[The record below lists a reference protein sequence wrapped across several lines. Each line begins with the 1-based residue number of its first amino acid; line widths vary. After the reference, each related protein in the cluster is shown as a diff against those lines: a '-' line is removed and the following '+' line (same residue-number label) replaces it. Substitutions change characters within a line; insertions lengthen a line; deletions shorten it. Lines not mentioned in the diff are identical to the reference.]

1 MRNLIRHIASRETRS
16 QNVMVHIAT
25 AAVAVSLAVVLV
37 SLSVIFG
44 FKEEISKLVSGTVS
58 DVTVSAQFFTNAS
71 SHDPISDS
79 EALHKLIASTDNVAH
94 VERYASLGCVIRGKS
109 GATGIALKGVGSEA
123 NTSVIAERLESG
135 SMPRI
140 EEARRKEILLS
151 RTVASAIGAATND
164 RVELLIVGNN
174 ENDAPR
180 REVFKVCGVYRSAL
194 GEMGAE
200 LALTDIRNV
209 QKLNS
214 WDYSQ
219 ISGYACLLND
229 SELADHTANVIN
241 NRLVDFDS
249 EDNLAAISSHEQYR
263 DIFAWLETHD
273 INAMIIAIIMLVVA
287 IFNVVTALL
296 ILVLERTQMVGV
308 LKSLGMQN
316 GTIRKI
322 FTYRT
327 ARIIG
332 IGITIGNIL
341 AVGLLLAQRYLHI
354 VKLEENG
361 YFLSEVPVTFGAG
374 WIVATNVAFVVIILV
389 ATHLATLIVGRIK
402 VADAIKYN

>member
-1 MRNLIRHIASRETRS
+1 
-16 QNVMVHIAT
+16 MVHIAT

-37 SLSVIFG
+37 SLSIIFG
-44 FKEEISKLVSGTVS
+44 FKEEISRLVSGTVS
-58 DVTVSAQFFTNAS
+58 DVTVSAQFFSNVS
-71 SHDPISDS
+71 SQEPISDS
-79 EALHKLIASTDNVAH
+79 EALHKLISSTENVAH
-94 VERYASLGCVIRGKS
+94 IERYASLGCVIRGES
-109 GATGIALKGVGSEA
+109 GATGIALKGIGSEA
-123 NTSVIAERLESG
+123 STSVIAERLESG

-151 RTVASAIGAATND
+151 RTIASTIGVETND
-164 RVELLIVGNN
+164 RVELLILGEEN
-174 ENDAPR
+174 ETPR
-180 REVFKVCGVYRSAL
+180 REVFKVCGIYRSAL

-209 QKLNS
+209 QKLNG

-219 ISGYACLLND
+219 ISGYACRLKD
-229 SELADHTANVIN
+229 SDLADQTASAIN
-241 NRLVDFDS
+241 QRLVDFDS
-249 EDNLAAISSHEQYR
+249 EDTLLAISSHERYQ

-296 ILVLERTQMVGV
+296 ILVLEQTRMVGI

-341 AVGLLLAQRYLHI
+341 AIGILLAQRYLHI

-361 YFLSEVPVTFGAG
+361 YFLSEVPVSFGAG

-389 ATHLATLIVGRIK
+389 ATHLATSIVGRIK

>member
-1 MRNLIRHIASRETRS
+1 MRNLVRHIASRETRS

-37 SLSVIFG
+37 SLSIIFG
-44 FKEEISKLVSGTVS
+44 FKEEISRLVSGTVS
-58 DVTVSAQFFTNAS
+58 DVTVSAQFFSNVS
-71 SHDPISDS
+71 SQEPISDS
-79 EALHKLIASTDNVAH
+79 EALHKLISSTENVAH
-94 VERYASLGCVIRGKS
+94 IERYASLGCVIRGES
-109 GATGIALKGVGSEA
+109 GATGIALRGIGSEA

-151 RTVASAIGAATND
+151 RTVASTIGAETND
-164 RVELLIVGNN
+164 RVELLILGEEN
-174 ENDAPR
+174 ETPR
-180 REVFKVCGVYRSAL
+180 REVFKVCGIYRSAL

-209 QKLNS
+209 QKLNG

-219 ISGYACLLND
+219 ISGYACRLKD
-229 SELADHTANVIN
+229 SDLADQTASAIN
-241 NRLVDFDS
+241 QRLVDFDS
-249 EDNLAAISSHEQYR
+249 EDTLLAISSHERYQ

-296 ILVLERTQMVGV
+296 ILVLEQTRMVGI

-341 AVGLLLAQRYLHI
+341 AIGILLAQRYLHI

-361 YFLSEVPVTFGAG
+361 YFLSEVPVSFGAG

-389 ATHLATLIVGRIK
+389 ATHLATSIVGRIK

>member
-1 MRNLIRHIASRETRS
+1 MRNLVRHIASRETRS

-37 SLSVIFG
+37 SLSIIFG
-44 FKEEISKLVSGTVS
+44 FKEEISRLVSGTVS
-58 DVTVSAQFFTNAS
+58 DVTVSAQFFSNVS
-71 SHDPISDS
+71 SQEPISDS
-79 EALHKLIASTDNVAH
+79 EALHKLISSTENVAH
-94 VERYASLGCVIRGKS
+94 IERYASLGCVIRGES
-109 GATGIALKGVGSEA
+109 GATGIALKGIGSEA

-151 RTVASAIGAATND
+151 RTVASTIGVETND
-164 RVELLIVGNN
+164 RVELLILGEEN
-174 ENDAPR
+174 ETPR
-180 REVFKVCGVYRSAL
+180 REVFKVCGIYRSAL

-209 QKLNS
+209 QKLNG

-219 ISGYACLLND
+219 ISGYACRLKD
-229 SELADHTANVIN
+229 SDLADQTASAIN
-241 NRLVDFDS
+241 QRLVDFDS
-249 EDNLAAISSHEQYR
+249 EDTLLAISSHERYQ

-296 ILVLERTQMVGV
+296 ILVLEQTRMVGI

-341 AVGLLLAQRYLHI
+341 AIGILLAQRYLHI

-361 YFLSEVPVTFGAG
+361 YFLSEVPVSFGAG

-389 ATHLATLIVGRIK
+389 ATHLATSIVGRIK

>member
-1 MRNLIRHIASRETRS
+1 
-16 QNVMVHIAT
+16 
-25 AAVAVSLAVVLV
+25 
-37 SLSVIFG
+37 
-44 FKEEISKLVSGTVS
+44 
-58 DVTVSAQFFTNAS
+58 
-71 SHDPISDS
+71 
-79 EALHKLIASTDNVAH
+79 LHKLISSTENVAH
-94 VERYASLGCVIRGKS
+94 IERYASLGCVIRGES
-109 GATGIALKGVGSEA
+109 GATGIALKGIGSEA

-151 RTVASAIGAATND
+151 RTVASTIGAKTND
-164 RVELLIVGNN
+164 RVELLILGEEN
-174 ENDAPR
+174 ETPR
-180 REVFKVCGVYRSAL
+180 REVFKVCGIYRSAL

-209 QKLNS
+209 QKLNG

-219 ISGYACLLND
+219 ISGYACRLKD
-229 SELADHTANVIN
+229 SDLADQTASAIN
-241 NRLVDFDS
+241 QRLVDFDS
-249 EDNLAAISSHEQYR
+249 EDTLLAISSHERYQ

-296 ILVLERTQMVGV
+296 ILVLERTRVVGV

-316 GTIRKI
+316 STIRKI

-332 IGITIGNIL
+332 IGIAIGNLL
-341 AVGLLLAQRYLHI
+341 AVGLLLAQRYLHV
-354 VKLEENG
+354 VKLEESG
-361 YFLSEVPVTFGAG
+361 YFLSEVPVSFGAG

-389 ATHLATLIVGRIK
+389 ATHLATSIVGRIK

>member
-1 MRNLIRHIASRETRS
+1 MRNLVRHIASRETRS

-37 SLSVIFG
+37 SLSIIFG
-44 FKEEISKLVSGTVS
+44 FKEEISRLVSGTVS
-58 DVTVSAQFFTNAS
+58 DVTVSAQFFSNVS
-71 SHDPISDS
+71 SQEPISDS
-79 EALHKLIASTDNVAH
+79 EALHKLISSTENVAH
-94 VERYASLGCVIRGKS
+94 IERYASLGCVIRGEN
-109 GATGIALKGVGSEA
+109 GATGIALKGIGSEA

-151 RTVASAIGAATND
+151 RTVASTIGAETND
-164 RVELLIVGNN
+164 RVELLILGEEN
-174 ENDAPR
+174 ETPR
-180 REVFKVCGVYRSAL
+180 REVFKVCGIYRSAL

-209 QKLNS
+209 QKLNG

-219 ISGYACLLND
+219 ISGYACRLKD
-229 SELADHTANVIN
+229 SDLADQTASAIN
-241 NRLVDFDS
+241 QRLVDFDS
-249 EDNLAAISSHEQYR
+249 EDTLLAISSHERYQ

-296 ILVLERTQMVGV
+296 ILVLEQTRMVGI

-341 AVGLLLAQRYLHI
+341 AIGILLAQRYLHI

-361 YFLSEVPVTFGAG
+361 YFLSEVPVSFGAG

-389 ATHLATLIVGRIK
+389 ATHLATSIVGRIK